1 MLHDA
6 TTLVESGPVAIRYP
20 RGAARQVAESEVGS
34 GLSAR
39 KVATGSGTCII
50 AIGKMLEVAEKAAE
64 ELAADGIEVTVWDAR
79 CCAPLDAQM
88 IADAATHDR
97 VITIEDGIR
106 DGGIGMTIA
115 DQVHEITRE
124 VPVEVLGLPSKFI
137 PQGKP
142 DRILAQLGL
151 DAEGIAAAVHRR
163 LG

>member
-1 MLHDA
+1 MA
-6 TTLVESGPVAIRYP
+6 VGKLVSFANQ
-20 RGAARQVAESEVGS
+20 AAV
-34 GLSAR
+34 
-39 KVATGSGTCII
+39 T
-50 AIGKMLEVAEKAAE
+50 
-64 ELAADGIEVTVWDAR
+64 LAAQGIDVTVWDVR
-79 CCAPLDAQM
+79 SCAPLDPVM
-88 IADAATHDR
+88 IADAATHR
-97 VITIEDGIR
+97 SVVTCEDGIR